1 MRKPPSALALAAVA
15 ALVCSCGTAS
25 APGPGQRGATAAN
38 LADRA
43 GFRVVTTGLGDP
55 YEMIQGP
62 DGHLWLTEKSGL
74 RVTRVDPATGTKTTA
89 LDLTRRA
96 VRAQG
101 GKDGVLGLAL
111 HPDFG
116 KKKGSD
122 YVYLSYSS
130 MDGSSMDGAKE
141 AARIV
146 RYTAKNGKLS
156 GEYTVLSG
164 LPAGDDHQAG
174 RLRYGP
180 DGKLYYSIGD
190 QGANYL
196 AHYCDPNQAQN
207 LPTAAQVK
215 KKDWSAYPGKI
226 LRMNP
231 DGSIPHDNPE
241 LNGVRSHVY
250 AYGMRNPNGM
260 DFRGQELYTA
270 ENGPLTDDEFNRVD
284 KGGNYGWPN
293 VAGYQDDKAY
303 VYSDWAKAEGG
314 CRNLTFTPNP
324 GEAPAQVPTSR
335 ERDFTKDMKAPLS
348 TYGTTVATGHDFGVT
363 PVCTDANTSYM
374 CWPTMAPGG
383 LKAAGDAFLVTS
395 LKNGTVYRLT
405 KDGTSFTQLHRSV
418 NRYRDVA
425 LSPDGKTLYIATDS
439 GGLVHGP
446 GGTPTRKLANPG
458 AILAVPYGK

>member
-1 MRKPPSALALAAVA
+1 MRKLPSALALAAVA
-15 ALVCSCGTAS
+15 ALVCSCGSGS
-25 APGPGQRGATAAN
+25 ATGTVQRAAAVN
-38 LADRA
+38 LDAKA
-43 GFRVVTTGLGDP
+43 GFTVVTTGLGDP

-62 DGHLWLTEKSGL
+62 DGYLWLTEKSGL
-74 RVTRVDPATGTKTTA
+74 KVTRVDPKTGAKTTA
-89 LDLTRRA
+89 LDLAKKA
-96 VRAQG
+96 VRAKG

-116 KKKGSD
+116 KKKDKD

-130 MDGSSMDGAKE
+130 MDGVKE
-141 AARIV
+141 ATRIV

-156 GEYTVLSG
+156 GEYTVMSG
-164 LPAGDDHQAG
+164 LPAGDDHQAA

-190 QGANYL
+190 QGANYY
-196 AHYCDPNQAQN
+196 AHYCVPNQAQN
-207 LPTAAQVK
+207 LPTADQVK
-215 KKDWSAYPGKI
+215 KKDWSVYPGKI

-231 DGSIPHDNPE
+231 DGSIPDDNPE

-260 DFRGQELYTA
+260 DFRGKELYTA
-270 ENGPLTDDEFNRVD
+270 ENGPLTDDEFNRIE
-284 KGGNYGWPN
+284 KGANYGWPN
-293 VAGYQDDKAY
+293 VAGYKDDQAY
-303 VYSDWAKAEGG
+303 VYSDWAKAKGG
-314 CRNLTFTPNP
+314 CQKLTFTPNP
-324 GEAPAQVPTSR
+324 GEAPVQVPTTR
-335 ERDFTKDMKAPLS
+335 ERDFTKAMEAPVS
-348 TYGTTVATGHDFGVT
+348 TYGTTVESGHDFGVT
-363 PVCTDANTSYM
+363 TVCTDPDSAYV
-374 CWPTMAPGG
+374 CWPTMAPGA
-383 LKAAGDAFLVTS
+383 LKVAGDEFLVTS

-405 KDGTSFTQLHRSV
+405 KDGKSFKQLHRSV

-446 GGTPTRKLANPG
+446 DGAPTGKLANPG